1 MREKIFCIYGC
12 FNASRYRCQRRQRLY
27 TSLDTIEFLDTC
39 VCIKTHIDKVLLYKW
54 LTAPFLSFMKP
65 SEFGK
70 KTNIKNAITYENYD
84 GKTDQN
90 GKNMPLCIRLTTA
103 KLDWLIGKTSM
114 CIATQKQERC
124 LRRKYVIYSIFKNQ
138 MYDVMN
144 VL

>member
-70 KTNIKNAITYENYD
+70 KTDIKNAITYENYD
-84 GKTDQN
+84 GKTQTTMAKICRYVLGLQQQN
-90 GKNMPLCIRLTTA
+90 LIGLLA
-103 KLDWLIGKTSM
+103 KLACVLL
-114 CIATQKQERC
+114 
-124 LRRKYVIYSIFKNQ
+124 LRSKK
-138 MYDVMN
+138 DV
-144 VL
+144 